1 MLVGL
6 LPWMAAALL
15 RPSPATALLRPLPCI
30 GAGRAR
36 AARMQAVGT
45 AALQL
50 LELDDGSGLPP
61 LEPPSGSGDG
71 GEGDED
77 SGGDRRGLPWL
88 LGPWAAA
95 QWARYLTALDHHPLR
110 VKVRRPAA
118 TAQQQ
123 QQGLQPH
130 ATAHRATRVC
140 HPHVQAIT
148 AGMVGGLGDLAA
160 QRLSCRQTDG
170 TREIDAR
177 RNLGTART
185 CRAAAWACRAAAW
198 MARGLRP
205 PAAEPATPRAPSCNP
220 TCQARGSMACA
231 SPGLVCTSATRCSN
245 DCCRAP
251 PLVHTQ
257 LHACGSLT
265 AYACSLR
272 RMRCHAATCTVTV
285 DRSPN
290 QVRQWGTVT

>member
-1 MLVGL
+1 MLAGL

-15 RPSPATALLRPLPCI
+15 RPPPATALLRPLPCI

-50 LELDDGSGLPP
+50 LDLDDGRGLPP

-77 SGGDRRGLPWL
+77 SGGGRRGLPWL

-95 QWARYLTALDHHPLR
+95 QWARYLTALEHHPLR
-110 VKVRRPAA
+110 VKAHRRPAA

-123 QQGLQPH
+123 GLQPP
-130 ATAHRATRVC
+130 AAAHRATRAC

-177 RNLGTART
+177 RNLGTPRT
-185 CRAAAWACRAAAW
+185 CRAAAWTCRAAARI
-198 MARGLRP
+198 ARGPHP

-231 SPGLVCTSATRCSN
+231 SPDLGCTSATRCSN
-245 DCCRAP
+245 DGCRAP

-257 LHACGSLT
+257 LHACGSLNCIRVQPRSH
-265 AYACSLR
+265 AVPCV
-272 RMRCHAATCTVTV
+272 RMHGNGG
-285 DRSPN
+285 PFP
-290 QVRQWGTVT
+290 